1 MRATL
6 SLSLLCL
13 LWAFFP
19 SINHLGVIA
28 IPTPPVPALHGLEL
42 LPCPRRFEFSDFTIT
57 SSHQVRSKAGL
68 VNVPIVLSRGAWRND
83 ENINI
88 RSDEKWTLFVGSYAF
103 RLKNHQTSRVSQTP
117 PREGTL
123 IGHVTFTDADHRR
136 EVWKA
141 MTQIQGA
148 QTNLI
153 YIVLALAKLEQLA
166 VHLKFHDN
174 SKYYDVMLKMFRAK
188 GTADGGVISGDETTK
203 AYENIEFLLEK
214 ARLEKLTTKEL
225 QDVADK
231 LLVID

>member
-42 LPCPRRFEFSDFTIT
+42 LPCPP
-57 SSHQVRSKAGL
+57 GL